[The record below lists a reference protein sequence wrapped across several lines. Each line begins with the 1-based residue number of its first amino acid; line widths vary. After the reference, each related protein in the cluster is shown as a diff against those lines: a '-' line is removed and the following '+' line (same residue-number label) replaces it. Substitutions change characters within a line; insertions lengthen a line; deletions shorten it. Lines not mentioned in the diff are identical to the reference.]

1 LSEDEREEGRRRDP
15 AAFCV
20 RNRFSFK
27 LRLRLPSYN
36 LCCKEVSGMKAQMT
50 FARVEI
56 KYLLD
61 RKQRDQILSAMAE
74 YMKPDDFGKTSI
86 RNIYY
91 DTESYRLVRHSIE
104 KPPYKEK
111 LRIRSYGSLKD
122 PSGNVFVELKKKY
135 DGTVYKRRLSARWA
149 AAVEWLA
156 GRADSLPDTQIAREI
171 EYLRDHYET
180 LRPAVYLSYDRQA
193 YYGKDNRELR
203 ITFDENIL
211 ARTDRTSLLYEP
223 CGTPLIRR
231 DQALMEVKAD
241 GGYPMWLVKA
251 LSAAGARKV
260 SFSKYGTA
268 YEMLIRGNAEGGR
281 RYA

>member
-1 LSEDEREEGRRRDP
+1 
-15 AAFCV
+15 
-20 RNRFSFK
+20 
-27 LRLRLPSYN
+27 
-36 LCCKEVSGMKAQMT
+36 MKVQMT

-56 KYLLD
+56 KYLLT
-61 RKQRDQILSAMAE
+61 RKQRDLILTAME
-74 YMKPDDFGKTSI
+74 EHMMPDDFGRTSV

-91 DTESYRLVRHSIE
+91 DTENYRLVRHSIE

-111 LRIRSYGSLKD
+111 LRVRSYGSLKD

-135 DGTVYKRRLSARWA
+135 DGIVYKRRLSAHWDEA
-149 AAVEWLA
+149 AEWLA

-171 EYLRDHYET
+171 RYFRDYYET

-211 ARTDRTSLLYEP
+211 ARTDRTSLVYEP
-223 CGTPLIRR
+223 YGTPLIRR
-231 DQALMEVKAD
+231 DQALMEIKAD

-251 LSAAGARKV
+251 LSQAGAGKV

-268 YEMLIRGNAEGGR
+268 YGMLIMGNAEGGR